1 MLYDVSDS
9 LEVIS
14 DAGIIT
20 LTLARPD
27 QRNAVGP
34 DLHKDLSTIWA
45 QIRRD
50 PSARVV
56 IITGAGR
63 AFSAGG
69 DLEMMLDLHESHEA
83 RERTM
88 EELSAM
94 VHDMIQ
100 FPLPIIAAVNGP
112 AVGLGCSLAVLCDI
126 VLLAER
132 AYLAD
137 PHVAVG
143 LVAGDGGAAF
153 WPLLSSPA
161 RFRELLFTGDRISPD
176 EAVAMGLASRTV
188 NGSVLDEAV
197 RVAQRLAALPQQ
209 ALRDTKRTVNL
220 HLARALDGA
229 FQTGMAAERDSLQ
242 SADHIQL
249 VRGMVRRADDGP
261 EASV

>member
-1 MLYDVSDS
+1 VLYDVSDS

-112 AVGLGCSLAVLCDI
+112 AVGLGCS
-126 VLLAER
+126 
-132 AYLAD
+132 LAD